1 MRVDQAIGYV
11 LAQASAI
18 AALVSTRVYH
28 GLRPNGATLPCIN
41 FYAVGGAGGR
51 WRGIEAPTYSINC
64 RADSASGAEAL
75 SKLVVDAF
83 HGSSGTGMYG
93 TVTVTAGTSF
103 DVARVSLR
111 TDQGLIPE
119 PADGVFNAP
128 VDITVVYAVDTVI

>member
-1 MRVDQAIGYV
+1 MRADQAVGYV
-11 LAQASAI
+11 LAQTSAI
-18 AALVSTRVYH
+18 AALVGTRVYH
-28 GLRPNGATLPCIN
+28 GLRPNGGELPCIN
-41 FYAVGGAGGR
+41 FYAVGGGGR
-51 WRGIEAPTYSINC
+51 SRGIEAPTYSINC
-64 RADSASGAEAL
+64 RADSAAGAEVL

-119 PADGVFNAP
+119 PADGVYNAP
-128 VDITVVYAVDTVI
+128 VDITVVYAVDTVS